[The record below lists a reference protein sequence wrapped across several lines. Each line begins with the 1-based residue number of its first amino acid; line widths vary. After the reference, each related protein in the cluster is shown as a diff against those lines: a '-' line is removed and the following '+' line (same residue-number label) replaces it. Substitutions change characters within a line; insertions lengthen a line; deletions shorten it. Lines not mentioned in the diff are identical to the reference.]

1 MQHTHQ
7 QHQQQPQ
14 QHQHY
19 SSSPSLSSPPSA
31 IGSEPTSPTRVINA
45 GRANIEMDEII
56 VDPSSAARF
65 GIMQTQQSS
74 EHPPGVQLTAAG
86 IPRKKPGRK
95 PGSTVKP
102 KTNPDG
108 TAVAEAPKQRRPR
121 KPKDP
126 NAPPIQR
133 KRKAATGDGNETNS
147 EMDARAASGPPP
159 PSAPAAVSAAPAAPA
174 RLTSMRMSL
183 DAQPGPAKA
192 GFVQAPKRESTGSM
206 QMQSLLNDDPPPKPA
221 APARQMFDPIRGNY
235 DPVRETMV
243 TRDPYG
249 TGSLGSP
256 RAPTTTQVVNR
267 ASASPS
273 IASLVDPTPS
283 LISPRQSQ
291 AYPATTTATTTTTT
305 TSQARFQE
313 VVSSVPP
320 SPSNNI
326 RSAATAPTT
335 PSMPKPV
342 LAEVRR
348 PPPPP
353 PTPAAATPTPAATT
367 TTTAAAKQQ
376 PQEVK
381 MNSFTSMSTIPS
393 SSAAASAIAAPPAPV
408 QSKKIAAVV
417 QQDRR
422 EASAAKKARSN
433 ASSPKINSLKDGKDS
448 GLPPLPGGSDRSILD
463 FGRAKP
469 GEEVEAPSIS
479 LHIPLRAGENNKYV
493 NFMRM
498 AEERYGWDALHPRL
512 AASRERKARIE
523 AATLA
528 LEKEKNGRESGDDEM
543 EEDLQSD
550 ADNSNVEMGGMNP
563 PNLSGPEAPVVPA
576 KPARKKRNFKED
588 EYDKDDDFVD
598 DSEMLWE
605 EQAAASRDGFFV
617 YSGPLIPEVEKPL
630 VPEGPAKRGRRGG
643 GRGSRGAAG
652 AAESSAT
659 PATATTTTTTTA
671 RGRGG
676 GPGSRGGTVR
686 KPRITKLEKEQ
697 RDREKVERE
706 KLALLAK
713 GVGIGGPG
721 APNGMSGLLS
731 APPSAAA
738 GGVAL

>member
-1 MQHTHQ
+1 MQQ
-7 QHQQQPQ
+7 
-14 QHQHY
+14 
-19 SSSPSLSSPPSA
+19 SGRASSPSLSSPPSA
-31 IGSEPTSPTRVINA
+31 LSEPASPTRVINA
-45 GRANIEMDEII
+45 GRANIEMDDLII
-56 VDPSSAARF
+56 DPSSAARF
-65 GIMQTQQSS
+65 GIMQTNPQQYSS
-74 EHPPGVQLTAAG
+74 EHPPAVQLTAAG
-86 IPRKKPGRK
+86 LPRKKPGRK

-108 TAVAEAPKQRRPR
+108 TPIVEAPKQRRPR

-159 PSAPAAVSAAPAAPA
+159 PAAQTATAPPAAAAPA

-249 TGSLGSP
+249 TGPLGSP

-273 IASLVDPTPS
+273 IASLVDPAPS
-283 LISPRQSQ
+283 IISPRPSL
-291 AYPATTTATTTTTT
+291 AYPTTASS
-305 TSQARFQE
+305 SQARFQE
-313 VVSSVPP
+313 AVSSVPL

-326 RSAATAPTT
+326 QSVAATNTSTPT
-335 PSMPKPV
+335 PSMPKPT
-342 LAEVRR
+342 LAEARR

-353 PTPAAATPTPAATT
+353 PAAAP
-367 TTTAAAKQQ
+367 Q

-381 MNSFTSMSTIPS
+381 TNSFTSMSSIPTN
-393 SSAAASAIAAPPAPV
+393 SAAASAISAP

-422 EASAAKKARSN
+422 EGSASKKARSN

-448 GLPPLPGGSDRSILD
+448 NLPPLPGGHERSILD

-469 GEEVEAPSIS
+469 GEEVEAPSIT
-479 LHIPLRAGENNKYV
+479 LHIPLKAGENNKYV

-528 LEKEKNGRESGDDEM
+528 LEREKNGRESGDEEM

-550 ADNSNVEMGGMNP
+550 ADNSNVEMGGMNLP
-563 PNLSGPEAPVVPA
+563 LSGPEAPVVPA
-576 KPARKKRNFKED
+576 KPVRKKRNFKED

-617 YSGPLIPEVEKPL
+617 YSGPLIPEVEKPV
-630 VPEGPAKRGRRGG
+630 VPEGPPKRGRGRG
-643 GRGSRGAAG
+643 GRGSRGGGRGVAA
-652 AAESSAT
+652 AKEKDAPESSAT
-659 PATATTTTTTTA
+659 GAATTTTTSG

-697 RDREKVERE
+697 RDREKAERE

-713 GVGIGGPG
+713 GVGIGG
-721 APNGMSGLLS
+721 APNVGIR
-731 APPSAAA
+731 
-738 GGVAL
+738 GGGR

>member
-1 MQHTHQ
+1 MQ
-7 QHQQQPQ
+7 QHQNQQQQQQQNHPQ
-14 QHQHY
+14 PHY
-19 SSSPSLSSPPSA
+19 SSSPSLSSPPS
-31 IGSEPTSPTRVINA
+31 GLSEPTSPTRVINA

-56 VDPSSAARF
+56 VDPGSAARF

-86 IPRKKPGRK
+86 VPRKKPGRK

-102 KTNPDG
+102 KANPDG
-108 TAVAEAPKQRRPR
+108 TPMAEAAKQRRPR

-159 PSAPAAVSAAPAAPA
+159 PAAPPV
-174 RLTSMRMSL
+174 RQPKITELTSMRMSL
-183 DAQPGPAKA
+183 DAQPAPLKSS
-192 GFVQAPKRESTGSM
+192 FVQAPKRESTGSM
-206 QMQSLLNDDPPPKPA
+206 QMQNLLNDDPPPKPA
-221 APARQMFDPIRGNY
+221 APAKQMFDPIRGSY
-235 DPVRETMV
+235 DPVRETMA

-249 TGSLGSP
+249 TGPLASP
-256 RAPTTTQVVNR
+256 RAPTTNQAVNR

-273 IASLVDPTPS
+273 IASLVDPTPAM
-283 LISPRQSQ
+283 ISPRPSQS
-291 AYPATTTATTTTTT
+291 YTATA
-305 TSQARFQE
+305 SQARFQE
-313 VVSSVPP
+313 VVSVPP

-326 RSAATAPTT
+326 RSTTAAASTPA

-342 LAEVRR
+342 LVEARR

-353 PTPAAATPTPAATT
+353 PAAVTTPAPTSAATT
-367 TTTAAAKQQ
+367 STTTSTAAAAAKQQ
-376 PQEVK
+376 EVK
-381 MNSFTSMSTIPS
+381 TTSFTTMSTIPS
-393 SSAAASAIAAPPAPV
+393 GSAASSAIAAHSTGAAA

-417 QQDRR
+417 QQT
-422 EASAAKKARSN
+422 SSAKKARSSG
-433 ASSPKINSLKDGKDS
+433 SSPKINSLKDSKDAA
-448 GLPPLPGGSDRSILD
+448 LPPLPGGTERSILD

-469 GEEVEAPSIS
+469 GEEIEAPSIA
-479 LHIPLRAGENNKYV
+479 LHIPIKAGENNKYV

-528 LEKEKNGRESGDDEM
+528 LEREKNGKESGDDEM

-550 ADNSNVEMGGMNP
+550 ADVSNVEMGGMGGP
-563 PNLSGPEAPVVPA
+563 QMSGPEAAPA

-617 YSGPLIPEVEKPL
+617 YSGPLVPEVEKPA
-630 VPEGPAKRGRRGG
+630 VPEGPPKRGRGRG
-643 GRGSRGAAG
+643 GRGSRGGARG
-652 AAESSAT
+652 AAAATAAAAAATATANGESPATTT
-659 PATATTTTTTTA
+659 PATG

-676 GPGSRGGTVR
+676 GPGSRGGAVR

-697 RDREKVERE
+697 RDREKAERE

-713 GVGIGGPG
+713 GVGVGG

-731 APPSAAA
+731 APTPTPAAA
-738 GGVAL
+738 GVGL

>member
-1 MQHTHQ
+1 
-7 QHQQQPQ
+7 
-14 QHQHY
+14 
-19 SSSPSLSSPPSA
+19 
-31 IGSEPTSPTRVINA
+31 
-45 GRANIEMDEII
+45 
-56 VDPSSAARF
+56 
-65 GIMQTQQSS
+65 
-74 EHPPGVQLTAAG
+74 
-86 IPRKKPGRK
+86 
-95 PGSTVKP
+95 
-102 KTNPDG
+102 
-108 TAVAEAPKQRRPR
+108 
-121 KPKDP
+121 
-126 NAPPIQR
+126 
-133 KRKAATGDGNETNS
+133 
-147 EMDARAASGPPP
+147 
-159 PSAPAAVSAAPAAPA
+159 
-174 RLTSMRMSL
+174 MRMSL
-183 DAQPGPAKA
+183 DAQPAPAKA

-243 TRDPYG
+243 ARDPYG
-249 TGSLGSP
+249 TGPLGSP

-283 LISPRQSQ
+283 IISPRPSQ
-291 AYPATTTATTTTTT
+291 AYPATTTATTTTSA
-305 TSQARFQE
+305 SQARFQE

-326 RSAATAPTT
+326 RSAAAATPT
-335 PSMPKPV
+335 PSMPKPA
-342 LAEVRR
+342 LAEARR

-353 PTPAAATPTPAATT
+353 PAAAPTS
-367 TTTAAAKQQ
+367 AAASITTKQQQ

-381 MNSFTSMSTIPS
+381 TNSFTSMSTIPS

-422 EASAAKKARSN
+422 EGSSAKKARSN
-433 ASSPKINSLKDGKDS
+433 ASSPKINSVKDGKDS
-448 GLPPLPGGSDRSILD
+448 HLPPLPGGHERSILD

-479 LHIPLRAGENNKYV
+479 LHIPLKAGENNKYV

-550 ADNSNVEMGGMNP
+550 ADNSNVEMGGMNAP
-563 PNLSGPEAPVVPA
+563 LSGPEAPVVPA
-576 KPARKKRNFKED
+576 KPVRKKRNFKED

-617 YSGPLIPEVEKPL
+617 YSGPLIPEVEKPV
-630 VPEGPAKRGRRGG
+630 VPEGPPKRGRGRG
-643 GRGSRGAAG
+643 GRGSRGGGRGGAAAKADAAKDVAG
-652 AAESSAT
+652 AEPSAT
-659 PATATTTTTTTA
+659 AAPASG

-697 RDREKVERE
+697 RDREKAERE

-713 GVGIGGPG
+713 GVGIGGGG

-731 APPSAAA
+731 APASAAA
-738 GGVAL
+738 GGAL